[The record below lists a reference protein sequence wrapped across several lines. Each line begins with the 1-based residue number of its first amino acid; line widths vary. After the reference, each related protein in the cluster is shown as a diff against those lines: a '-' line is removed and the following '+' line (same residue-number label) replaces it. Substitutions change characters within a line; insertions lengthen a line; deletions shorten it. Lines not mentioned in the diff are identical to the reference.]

1 MDFDGTVDGEAKEV
15 VTVPVRQ
22 DDDGSSGDYGEVEVD
37 GGGAGGGSG
46 QQPQALEVVTTVKTE
61 AGVDTKE
68 KTLLTYRRRSSS
80 SAPSTAAT
88 TPPPLVTPKLEENTR
103 PVRAN
108 RGIKRRYPGD
118 ESDDTESTRKPARV
132 RSMTE
137 VFAESAKYSSQNG
150 KEVGQRVPRR
160 MRPKKRGRPSRANG
174 GRKGL
179 SGMNSSENSD
189 QPRQGNLYVCK
200 HEGCDKVFSEPG
212 GLYRHARVHGD
223 RPYVCHYEGCNRRF
237 LERSKLKRHYLIH
250 TGEKSFV
257 CLHEGCGKAFSLD
270 FNLRSHMKTHTGEYH
285 ECPHEGC
292 EKKYC
297 QNYKLR
303 AHMCKDH
310 NMVDGDVL
318 MDALKDLTPEM
329 KAAKK
334 QEKLQMLLTRR
345 ERLDDWREGR
355 KKRIQELE
363 VELERETK
371 ELGKIERAMKKLER
385 EKDLLEVDDES
396 ELSSSDD
403 SIEPD
408 IEQASCEDREVLVF
422 AQKLPTAD
430 HGARLVQADP
440 RMIQHSSEMVALRPS
455 GLLPPESSITEE
467 KIKKADAIASSA
479 STWQNHALQSQGQN
493 QSGDGAAVWSSSS
506 SSSHKMILL
515 QQSELPVTHLFAFQE
530 QPCLVD

>member
-137 VFAESAKYSSQNG
+137 VFAESAKYSSQN
-150 KEVGQRVPRR
+150 
-160 MRPKKRGRPSRANG
+160 
-174 GRKGL
+174 
-179 SGMNSSENSD
+179 
-189 QPRQGNLYVCK
+189 GNLYVCK

>member
-150 KEVGQRVPRR
+150 K
-160 MRPKKRGRPSRANG
+160 
-174 GRKGL
+174 
-179 SGMNSSENSD
+179 
-189 QPRQGNLYVCK
+189 GNLYVCK